1 MIFVTRINVT
11 TLPTLIKNLNMKSF
25 IAKCFFLIP
34 VIIWS
39 QTAPEEQ
46 IDASNPLSKGLN
58 FYQIFRVKPDVL
70 DMQNIVNYTTD
81 KWFIRG
87 AIDYNKVSSEDINYG
102 SSSFLVSRLFKF
114 SPDNELWKVQVGVG
128 AIISDSKA
136 NGFSA
141 GISFVGVQSYK
152 KWKFVELFTYQV
164 NNTIEAQYGIY
175 YKISEDGLWEVRSH
189 PRMLFNMD
197 TGVNEIPAGVGVGKT
212 ILGKSFTTYVFC
224 EPEYDFVAKD
234 YLIYTGVKFIF

>member
-11 TLPTLIKNLNMKSF
+11 TLPTLIKNFNMKSF

-234 YLIYTGVKFIF
+234 YLIYLSLIHI

>member
-1 MIFVTRINVT
+1 M
-11 TLPTLIKNLNMKSF
+11 KNF
-25 IAKCFFLIP
+25 ITICFLFIP
-34 VIIWS
+34 IIIWS
-39 QTAPEEQ
+39 QAPAEE

-58 FYQIFRVKPDVL
+58 VYQIFRIKPDVL
-70 DMQNIVNYTTD
+70 DMQNIVNYTTS

-87 AIDYNKVSSEDINYG
+87 SIDYNKVHSEDLNYG

-114 SPDNELWKVQVGVG
+114 LPDNELWKVQIGVG
-128 AIISDSKA
+128 AIISDSKL
-136 NGFSA
+136 NGFSG

-175 YKISEDGLWEVRSH
+175 YKISKNGLWEVRSH
-189 PRMLFNMD
+189 PRMLFNLD
-197 TGVNEIPAGVGVGKT
+197 TGKNEIPAGVGLGKT

-224 EPEYDFVAKD
+224 EPEYDFVAND
-234 YLIYTGVKFIF
+234 YLIYTGVKVIF